1 MPTGLTGDI
10 YEGKDMT
17 LRGFALRCVT
27 LTGFGCTW
35 TERGE
40 RAMPLDKAPVM
51 KEDGYHRKALHQA
64 EEKLARWQRLK
75 DQPEEMQRE
84 YDAYCTKVKLENIG
98 RDKRYDEKHDRYQA
112 MIDKVTAWQVTED
125 YLPLKELMLRQL
137 RESMEYDCRDKEHR
151 YYDHIAP
158 MDEWMEAN
166 IRICQHSVDYYKE
179 RVAEDEKYVREA
191 NEYFKGLYALLDAAE
206 PMGDNNIKV

>member
-27 LTGFGCTW
+27 QTGFGCTW

-51 KEDGYHRKALHQA
+51 QEDGYHRKALQQA
-64 EEKLARWQRLK
+64 EDELARWQRLK
-75 DQPEEMQRE
+75 EQPDELQRE
-84 YDAYCTKVKLENIG
+84 YDAYCTKVELENIG
-98 RDKRYDEKHDRYQA
+98 RDKRYNEKHDRYQT
-112 MIDKVTAWQVTED
+112 MIDKVMAWQVTED

-166 IRICQHSVDYYKE
+166 IRTCQHSIDFYKE

-206 PMGDNNIKV
+206 PVESNNIKV

>member
-10 YEGKDMT
+10 YEGKDMS

-27 LTGFGCTW
+27 RTGFGCTW
-35 TERGE
+35 TDRGE
-40 RAMPLDKAPVM
+40 RAMPLDKAPVLQANSYNR
-51 KEDGYHRKALHQA
+51 EALQEA
-64 EEKLARWQRLK
+64 EEELARWQRVK
-75 DQPEEMQRE
+75 EQPEEMQRE
-84 YDAYCTKVKLENIG
+84 YDAYCTKVKLENIR

-112 MIDKVTAWQVTED
+112 MIDKVTAWQVTEL
-125 YLPLKELMLRQL
+125 YQPLKDMMLRQL
-137 RESMEYDCRDKEHR
+137 HESMEFDCRDKEHR

-158 MDEWMEAN
+158 MDEWLKIN
-166 IRICQHSVDYYKE
+166 IECCQRSIDYYKE
-179 RVAEDEKYVREA
+179 LVAEGEKYVRDA